1 MRGPGP
7 TLRRKRLPSLQR
19 DFLLSMAVEE
29 LYRPQLSEAILEELL
44 EHEADKLVRR
54 VLSPPMRRC
63 PLTG

>member
-1 MRGPGP
+1 
-7 TLRRKRLPSLQR
+7 
-19 DFLLSMAVEE
+19 MAVEE

-63 PLTG
+63 PLTGSWVFI